1 MGLILFGKVS
11 EGREN
16 ERGRRTL
23 GEKRILLMKISAAML
38 AVSLTAKYAAGYI
51 MRSLHR
57 AGRGKRDLSVD
68 VIAPKYGPALVVS
81 TEEFEDEFDQ
91 IVTDGFH
98 TQTFLRV
105 TRLEILRK
113 TAIAVSAAAMVVTFL
128 LWLFGPEEE

>member
-1 MGLILFGKVS
+1 M
-11 EGREN
+11 
-16 ERGRRTL
+16 
-23 GEKRILLMKISAAML
+23 
-38 AVSLTAKYAAGYI
+38 
-51 MRSLHR
+51 
-57 AGRGKRDLSVD
+57 
-68 VIAPKYGPALVVS
+68 VS